1 MKNSQQKN
9 SIKLLY
15 YLSKYFYGFVFAI
28 SAIFSTFL
36 IYVLFGG
43 GLEESLTLGS
53 GLVESSLD
61 FEDFYQI
68 SPFVRSLVLL
78 CMIATLFLFVAIL
91 YFWNRFM
98 TSIYNGDYFEF
109 DTIKNLKFIS
119 YLMSASWLFITIIEL
134 MINDFVSFTESTSS
148 EVSSLVFSGSFNVTS
163 LNLLFGALIFWVL
176 SHVLMEGIKINEE
189 NKLII

>member
-28 SAIFSTFL
+28 SAIISTFL

-119 YLMSASWLFITIIEL
+119 YLMSASCLFITIIEL

-176 SHVLMEGIKINEE
+176 SHVLTEGIKINEE